1 MLILLFSSRWIAVLE
16 LGSLSSGAIWMR
28 DTGWVSQLAARAL
41 FVLFIIVPLM
51 ALLFDRKASL
61 AWLAWTVLSLW
72 AILNAVKLTTLVS
85 PERHSPKHALG
96 IILLAA
102 ANMVFSLALA
112 LLPTAWL
119 STFR

>member
-1 MLILLFSSRWIAVLE
+1 MRKTGRVSR
-16 LGSLSSGAIWMR
+16 
-28 DTGWVSQLAARAL
+28 LAARAL
-41 FVLFIIVPLM
+41 LVLFVIVPLT
-51 ALLFDRKASL
+51 ALLFDRKTSL

-102 ANMVFSLALA
+102 ANLAFSLVLA

-119 STFR
+119 STFH